1 MPNLQ
6 RMTASG
12 CSGLAQAVVPSYT
25 NPNNVAILTGTTPD
39 VNGICGNYYYDE
51 ASGREIMMDDP
62 GHLRAATVPAA
73 FSAEGARVA
82 AVTTKEKLRRFL
94 GHGLRGISFSVERAE
109 AATEAE
115 NGIGDVLGLVGR
127 GNPGIYDPEASVF
140 CLEAGAR
147 LLQREEVDLMY
158 LSTTDF
164 VQHKFAPGA
173 PEAAVFYGRLDLFLG
188 ELHDLGAVV
197 GITADHGMNDK
208 TKADGSP
215 NVQYLGSILEAA
227 GIEARVILPVT
238 DPYVVHHGALGSY
251 ATVYLG
257 AADLPRARA
266 LLERVPGVERVLA
279 KQEAALEYAL
289 PPDLIGDLV
298 LLADRG
304 TVLGKTPDWHDLS
317 DVETG
322 LRSHGGLHEAT
333 VPFIVN
339 RPLKSRWR
347 ERLEGNRMRNFDLFD
362 VLCNG
367 VEGLISCL
375 MDLPNRGAGSPGLQ
389 GPGMEPAG
397 GISGGG
403 CPRHSRDSQ
412 PQPAA
417 ERPFPG

>member
-1 MPNLQ
+1 MPRVNGRDYGLPSAPVVGICIDGCDPAYLEAAAGSMPNLQ
-6 RMTASG
+6 GMTASG

-25 NPNNVAILTGTTPD
+25 NPNNVAILTGTTPE

-51 ASGREIMMDDP
+51 ASGREVMMDDP

-94 GHGLRGISFSVERAE
+94 GHGLRGITFSVERAE
-109 AATEAE
+109 AAAEAE

-127 GNPGIYDPEASVF
+127 KNPGIYDPEASVF

-173 PEAAVFYGRLDLFLG
+173 PEAAGFYGRLDLFLG
-188 ELHDLGAVV
+188 ELHDCGAVV

-257 AADLPRARA
+257 AADLPRARG
-266 LLERVPGVERVLA
+266 LLEQVPGVERVLA
-279 KQEAALEYAL
+279 RQEAALEYAL

-362 VLCNG
+362 ALCNG
-367 VEGLISCL
+367 VE
-375 MDLPNRGAGSPGLQ
+375 D
-389 GPGMEPAG
+389 
-397 GISGGG
+397 
-403 CPRHSRDSQ
+403 
-412 PQPAA
+412 
-417 ERPFPG
+417 

>member
-1 MPNLQ
+1 MPRVNGRDYSLPAAPVVGICVDGCDPAYLEAAAGSMPNLQ
-6 RMTASG
+6 EMTAAG
-12 CSGLAQAVVPSYT
+12 CSGLAQAVVPSFT

-51 ASGREIMMDDP
+51 ASGREVMMDDP
-62 GHLRAATVPAA
+62 RHLRAATVPAA
-73 FSAEGARVA
+73 FSGAGARVA

-127 GNPGIYDPEASVF
+127 ENPGIYDPEASVF

-147 LLQREEVDLMY
+147 LLQREEIDLMY

-173 PEAAVFYGRLDLFLG
+173 PEAADFYRRLDLFLG
-188 ELHDLGAVV
+188 ELHDIGAVV

-257 AADLPRARA
+257 AADLPRGRG
-266 LLERVPGVERVLA
+266 LLEQVPGIERVLA
-279 KQEAALEYAL
+279 RQEAAAEFAL
-289 PPDLIGDLV
+289 PPDRIGDLV

-304 TVLGKTPDWHDLS
+304 TVLGKTPEWHDLS
-317 DVETG
+317 SVGSG

-339 RPLKSRWR
+339 RPLKDRFR
-347 ERLEGNRMRNFDLFD
+347 ERLAGNRMRNFDLFD

-367 VEGLISCL
+367 IE
-375 MDLPNRGAGSPGLQ
+375 D
-389 GPGMEPAG
+389 
-397 GISGGG
+397 
-403 CPRHSRDSQ
+403 
-412 PQPAA
+412 
-417 ERPFPG
+417 

>member
-1 MPNLQ
+1 MPRVNGRDYSLPSAPVVGICIDGCDPAYLEAAPEAMPNL
-6 RMTASG
+6 REMIADG

-51 ASGREIMMDDP
+51 AAGREVMMDDP
-62 GHLRAATVPAA
+62 RHLRAATVPAA
-73 FSAEGARVA
+73 FSGAGSRVA

-109 AATEAE
+109 AVTEAE
-115 NGIGDVLGLVGR
+115 NGIGDVLGIVGR
-127 GNPGIYDPEASVF
+127 ENPEIYDPEASVF

-147 LLQREEVDLMY
+147 LLQREKIDLMY

-173 PEAAVFYGRLDLFLG
+173 PEAADFYRRLDLFLG
-188 ELHDLGAVV
+188 ELHDTGAVV
-197 GITADHGMNDK
+197 GVTADHGMNDK

-227 GIEARVILPVT
+227 GLEARVILPVT

-257 AADLPRARA
+257 APDLPRARG
-266 LLERVPGVERVLA
+266 LLEQVPGVERVLA
-279 KQEAALEYAL
+279 RQEAAAEFSL
-289 PPDLIGDLV
+289 PPDRIGDLV
-298 LLADRG
+298 LLADRA
-304 TVLGKTPDWHDLS
+304 TVLGKTPEWHDLS
-317 DVETG
+317 SVGSG

-339 RPLKSRWR
+339 RPLKSRFR
-347 ERLEGNRMRNFDLFD
+347 ERLAGNRMRNFDLFD

-367 VEGLISCL
+367 VE
-375 MDLPNRGAGSPGLQ
+375 
-389 GPGMEPAG
+389 E
-397 GISGGG
+397 
-403 CPRHSRDSQ
+403 
-412 PQPAA
+412 
-417 ERPFPG
+417 

>member
-1 MPNLQ
+1 MPTVNGRDYSLPTAPVVGICIDGCDPAYLEAAGEAMPNLQ
-6 RMTASG
+6 GMIASG
-12 CSGLAQAVVPSYT
+12 SSGLAQAVVPSYT

-62 GHLRAATVPAA
+62 RHLRAATVPAA
-73 FSAEGARVA
+73 FSAAGARVA
-82 AVTTKEKLRRFL
+82 AITTKEKLRRFL

-127 GNPGIYDPEASVF
+127 ENPGIYDPEASVF

-147 LLQREEVDLMY
+147 LLQREEIDLMY

-173 PEAAVFYGRLDLFLG
+173 PEAADFYRRVDLFLG
-188 ELHDLGAVV
+188 ELHDTGAVV

-208 TKADGSP
+208 TKADGTP

-266 LLERVPGVERVLA
+266 LLEQVPGVERVLA
-279 KQEAALEYAL
+279 RQEAAAEFAL
-289 PPDLIGDLV
+289 PPDRIGDLV
-298 LLADRG
+298 LLADRA
-304 TVLGKTPDWHDLS
+304 TVLGKTPEWHDLS
-317 DVETG
+317 SVGSG

-333 VPFIVN
+333 VPCIVN
-339 RPLKSRWR
+339 RPLKNRFG
-347 ERLEGNRMRNFDLFD
+347 ERLAGNRMRNFDLFD
-362 VLCNG
+362 ILCNG
-367 VEGLISCL
+367 VE
-375 MDLPNRGAGSPGLQ
+375 
-389 GPGMEPAG
+389 E
-397 GISGGG
+397 
-403 CPRHSRDSQ
+403 
-412 PQPAA
+412 
-417 ERPFPG
+417 

>member
-1 MPNLQ
+1 MPRVNGRGYGLPAAPAVGICIDGCDPAYLEAAAEAMPNLQ
-6 RMTASG
+6 GMTAPG
-12 CSGLAQAVVPSYT
+12 CSGLAQAVVPSFT

-51 ASGREIMMDDP
+51 ARGREVMMDDP

-127 GNPGIYDPEASVF
+127 ENPGIYDPEASVF

-147 LLQREEVDLMY
+147 LLQREDVDLMY

-173 PEAAVFYGRLDLFLG
+173 PEAADFYGRLDLFLG
-188 ELHDLGAVV
+188 ELHDLGAIV

-257 AADLPRARA
+257 AADLPRARK
-266 LLERVPGVERVLA
+266 LLEQVPGVERVLA
-279 KQEAALEYAL
+279 RQEAALEYAL

-347 ERLEGNRMRNFDLFD
+347 ERLAGNRMRNFDLFD
-362 VLCNG
+362 ALCNG
-367 VEGLISCL
+367 VE
-375 MDLPNRGAGSPGLQ
+375 
-389 GPGMEPAG
+389 E
-397 GISGGG
+397 
-403 CPRHSRDSQ
+403 
-412 PQPAA
+412 
-417 ERPFPG
+417 

>member
-1 MPNLQ
+1 MPRVNGRDYHLPGAPAVGICIDGCDPAYLEAAAGSMPHL
-6 RMTASG
+6 RGMIASG
-12 CSGLAQAVVPSYT
+12 CSGLAQAAVPSYT

-51 ASGREIMMDDP
+51 ATGREVMMDDP
-62 GHLRAATVPAA
+62 RHLRAATVPAV
-73 FSAEGARVA
+73 FSAAGARVA

-127 GNPGIYDPEASVF
+127 ENPGIYDPEASVF

-147 LLQREEVDLMY
+147 LLQREEIDLMY

-173 PEAAVFYGRLDLFLG
+173 PEAADFYRRLDLFLG
-188 ELHDLGAVV
+188 ELHDFGAVV

-208 TKADGSP
+208 TRADGTP

-257 AADLPRARA
+257 PADLSRARA
-266 LLERVPGVERVLA
+266 LLEQVPGVERVLA
-279 KQEAALEYAL
+279 RQEAAAEFAL
-289 PPDLIGDLV
+289 PPDRIGDLV
-298 LLADRG
+298 LLADRA
-304 TVLGKTPDWHDLS
+304 TVLGKTPEWHDLS
-317 DVETG
+317 SVGSG

-339 RPLKSRWR
+339 RPLKSSCR
-347 ERLEGNRMRNFDLFD
+347 ERLAGNRMRNFDLFD

-367 VEGLISCL
+367 IE
-375 MDLPNRGAGSPGLQ
+375 D
-389 GPGMEPAG
+389 
-397 GISGGG
+397 
-403 CPRHSRDSQ
+403 
-412 PQPAA
+412 
-417 ERPFPG
+417 

>member
-1 MPNLQ
+1 MPGVNGRDYGLPAAPVVGICIDGCDPAYIEAAAGSMPNLQ
-6 RMTASG
+6 EMIASG

-51 ASGREIMMDDP
+51 ASEREVMMDDP
-62 GHLRAATVPAA
+62 RHLRAATVPAA
-73 FSAEGARVA
+73 FSAAGARVA

-109 AATEAE
+109 AVTEAE
-115 NGIGDVLGLVGR
+115 NGIGDVLGIVGR
-127 GNPGIYDPEASVF
+127 KNPGIYDPEASVF

-147 LLQREEVDLMY
+147 LLQREKIDLMY

-173 PEAAVFYGRLDLFLG
+173 PEAAAFYSRLDLFLG
-188 ELHDLGAVV
+188 ELHDIGAVV

-208 TKADGSP
+208 TKADGTP
-215 NVQYLGSILEAA
+215 NVQYLGSILESA

-266 LLERVPGVERVLA
+266 LLEQVPGVERVLA

-347 ERLEGNRMRNFDLFD
+347 ERLAGNRMRNFDLFD
-362 VLCNG
+362 ALCNG
-367 VEGLISCL
+367 VE
-375 MDLPNRGAGSPGLQ
+375 D
-389 GPGMEPAG
+389 
-397 GISGGG
+397 
-403 CPRHSRDSQ
+403 
-412 PQPAA
+412 
-417 ERPFPG
+417 

>member
-1 MPNLQ
+1 MPAVNGRDYSLPAAPVVGICVDGCDPAYLEAADEAMPNLQ
-6 RMTASG
+6 ALSGAG

-51 ASGREIMMDDP
+51 ATGREVMMDDP
-62 GHLRAATVPAA
+62 RHLRAATVPAA
-73 FSAEGARVA
+73 FSAAGARVA
-82 AVTTKEKLRRFL
+82 AITTKEKLRRFL

-127 GNPGIYDPEASVF
+127 KNPGIYGPEASVF

-147 LLQREEVDLMY
+147 LLQREKIDLMY

-173 PEAAVFYGRLDLFLG
+173 PEAAEFYRRLDRFLG
-188 ELHDLGAVV
+188 ELHDIGAVV

-227 GIEARVILPVT
+227 GIEGRVILPVT

-266 LLERVPGVERVLA
+266 MLEQVPGVEEVLA
-279 KQEAALEYAL
+279 RQEAAAEFAL
-289 PPDLIGDLV
+289 PPDRIGDLV

-304 TVLGKTPDWHDLS
+304 TVLGKTPEWHDLS
-317 DVETG
+317 SVGSG

-339 RPLKSRWR
+339 RPLKSRFR
-347 ERLEGNRMRNFDLFD
+347 ERLAGNRMRNFDLFD

-367 VEGLISCL
+367 IE
-375 MDLPNRGAGSPGLQ
+375 D
-389 GPGMEPAG
+389 
-397 GISGGG
+397 
-403 CPRHSRDSQ
+403 
-412 PQPAA
+412 
-417 ERPFPG
+417 

>member
-1 MPNLQ
+1 MPRVNGRDYSLPATPVVGICVDGCDPAYLEAAADSMPNLQ
-6 RMTASG
+6 GMTATG
-12 CSGLAQAVVPSYT
+12 CSGLSQAVVPSFT

-39 VNGICGNYYYDE
+39 FNGICGNYYYDE
-51 ASGREIMMDDP
+51 ASGREVMMDDP
-62 GHLRAATVPAA
+62 RHLRAATVPAA
-73 FSAEGARVA
+73 FSAAGARVA
-82 AVTTKEKLRRFL
+82 AITTKEKLRRFL

-127 GNPGIYDPEASVF
+127 ENPGIYDPEASVF

-147 LLQREEVDLMY
+147 LLQREEIDLMY

-173 PEAAVFYGRLDLFLG
+173 PEAADFYRRLDLFLG
-188 ELHDLGAVV
+188 ELHDIGAVV

-208 TKADGSP
+208 TKADGTP

-227 GIEARVILPVT
+227 DIEARVILPVT

-266 LLERVPGVERVLA
+266 LLEQVPGVEGVLA
-279 KQEAALEYAL
+279 RQEAAAEFAL
-289 PPDLIGDLV
+289 PPDRIGDLV

-304 TVLGKTPDWHDLS
+304 TVLGKTPEWHDLS
-317 DVETG
+317 SVGSG

-339 RPLKSRWR
+339 RPLKNRFR
-347 ERLEGNRMRNFDLFD
+347 ERLAGNRMRNFDLFD

-367 VEGLISCL
+367 VE
-375 MDLPNRGAGSPGLQ
+375 
-389 GPGMEPAG
+389 E
-397 GISGGG
+397 
-403 CPRHSRDSQ
+403 
-412 PQPAA
+412 
-417 ERPFPG
+417 

>member
-1 MPNLQ
+1 MPRVNGRDYGLPSAPVVGICIDGCDPAYLEAAPEAMPNLQ
-6 RMTASG
+6 EMIASG

-39 VNGICGNYYYDE
+39 VNGICGNYYFDE

-62 GHLRAATVPAA
+62 QHLRAATIPAA
-73 FSAEGARVA
+73 FSAEGVRVT

-94 GHGLRGISFSVERAE
+94 GHGLRGISFSVERAGE
-109 AATEAE
+109 VTEAQ

-127 GNPGIYDPEASVF
+127 ENPGIYDPEASVF

-147 LLQREEVDLMY
+147 LLQRGEVDLMY

-164 VQHKFAPGA
+164 VQHKFAPEA
-173 PEAAVFYGRLDLFLG
+173 PEAAGFYGRLDLFLG
-188 ELHDLGAVV
+188 ELHDLGAIV

-257 AADLPRARA
+257 AADLPPARA
-266 LLERVPGVERVLA
+266 LLAQVPGIERVLP
-279 KQEAALEYAL
+279 KHEAAAEFAL

-339 RPLKSRWR
+339 RPLKNRWR
-347 ERLEGNRMRNFDLFD
+347 ERLAENRMRNFDLFD
-362 VLCNG
+362 ALCNG
-367 VEGLISCL
+367 VEG
-375 MDLPNRGAGSPGLQ
+375 
-389 GPGMEPAG
+389 
-397 GISGGG
+397 
-403 CPRHSRDSQ
+403 
-412 PQPAA
+412 
-417 ERPFPG
+417 

>member
-1 MPNLQ
+1 MPGVNGRDYHLPSAPVVGICIDGCDPAYLEAAADAMPNLQ
-6 RMTASG
+6 VMIASG
-12 CSGLAQAVVPSYT
+12 CSGLAQAVVPSFT

-51 ASGREIMMDDP
+51 ATGREVMMDDP
-62 GHLRAATVPAA
+62 RHLRAATVPAA

-109 AATEAE
+109 AVTEAD

-127 GNPGIYDPEASVF
+127 ENPGIYDPEASVF

-147 LLQREEVDLMY
+147 LLQRGEVDLMY

-173 PEAAVFYGRLDLFLG
+173 PEAAGFYGRLDLFLG
-188 ELHDLGAVV
+188 QLHDCGAIV

-215 NVQYLGSILEAA
+215 NVQYLGSILETA

-257 AADLPRARA
+257 AADLPRARG
-266 LLERVPGVERVLA
+266 LLEQVAGVERVLA
-279 KQEAALEYAL
+279 RQEAALEYAL

-347 ERLEGNRMRNFDLFD
+347 ERLAGNRMRNFDLFD
-362 VLCNG
+362 ALCNG
-367 VEGLISCL
+367 VE
-375 MDLPNRGAGSPGLQ
+375 
-389 GPGMEPAG
+389 E
-397 GISGGG
+397 
-403 CPRHSRDSQ
+403 
-412 PQPAA
+412 
-417 ERPFPG
+417 

>member
-1 MPNLQ
+1 MIRVNGRDYSLPAAPVVGICVDGCDPAYLEAAAGAMPNL
-6 RMTASG
+6 RGMIADG

-51 ASGREIMMDDP
+51 ASGREVMMDDP
-62 GHLRAATVPAA
+62 RHLRAATVPAA
-73 FSAEGARVA
+73 FSGAGARVA

-127 GNPGIYDPEASVF
+127 KNPGIYDPEASVF

-147 LLQREEVDLMY
+147 LLQRGEVDLMY

-164 VQHKFAPGA
+164 VQHKFAPEA
-173 PEAAVFYGRLDLFLG
+173 PEAAAFYRRLDLFLG
-188 ELHDLGAVV
+188 ELHGCGAVV

-208 TKADGSP
+208 TKPDGSP

-227 GIEARVILPVT
+227 GLEARVILPVT

-257 AADLPRARA
+257 AADLPRGRG
-266 LLERVPGVERVLA
+266 LLEQVPGIERVLA
-279 KQEAALEYAL
+279 RQEAALEYAL

-298 LLADRG
+298 LLADRA
-304 TVLGKTPDWHDLS
+304 TVLGKTPEWHDLS
-317 DVETG
+317 SVGSG

-339 RPLKSRWR
+339 RPVKSSFR
-347 ERLEGNRMRNFDLFD
+347 ERLAGNRMRNFDLFD

-367 VEGLISCL
+367 VE
-375 MDLPNRGAGSPGLQ
+375 A
-389 GPGMEPAG
+389 
-397 GISGGG
+397 
-403 CPRHSRDSQ
+403 
-412 PQPAA
+412 
-417 ERPFPG
+417 